1 MEIDPFKLQ
10 ALLNLGHSVYE
21 EAIKAGISDL
31 TVLEGA
37 TYDDIHPSNPDG
49 PLVRIPEPRVTPQ
62 HAIEKANELFEAALF
77 AAQPQQRSPII
88 QFPAQPGIV

>member
-31 TVLEGA
+31 TVPEGS
-37 TYDDIHPSNPDG
+37 TYEDFYG
-49 PLVRIPEPRVTPQ
+49 GVKTVRSEPRVTPQ